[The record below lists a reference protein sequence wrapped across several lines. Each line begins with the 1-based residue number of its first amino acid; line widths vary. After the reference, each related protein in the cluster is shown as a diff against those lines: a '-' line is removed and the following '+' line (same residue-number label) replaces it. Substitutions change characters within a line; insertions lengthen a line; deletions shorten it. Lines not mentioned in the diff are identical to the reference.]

1 MSNLSEITVSEESDQ
16 TSISSLY
23 FPVCLWKLV
32 LMSICTFGIYEAYWF
47 YKNWDF
53 IKSRNRPRINRVFRS
68 IFFPY
73 IFNFSLF
80 SDIYRSADSSYK
92 CHVAEITFLS
102 LSWFFICLT
111 GFLGN
116 PCALFRFLSFLPL
129 LQVQKKINELNIKE
143 NKEFNR
149 NCRLSA
155 WNIVAVVI
163 GGILILFT
171 ILGTFLEL
179 PNS

>member
-80 SDIYRSADSSYK
+80 SDIYRSADSSSK
-92 CHVAEITFLS
+92 CHVIEICFLS
-102 LSWFFICLT
+102 LSWFIFFIT
-111 GFLGN
+111 GTLSGTYY
-116 PCALFRFLSFLPL
+116 LFSFFSFLPL
-129 LQVQKKINELNIKE
+129 LQVQKKIYEINLKE
-143 NKEFNR
+143 NIEFNR

-163 GGILILFT
+163 GGILLLFT
-171 ILGTFLEL
+171 ILGTFFEL
-179 PNS
+179 PTS